1 MPSIYFLKEWI
12 LQLDTSVA
20 IQLIILLILLILSGF
35 FSSAETAL
43 TTVNRM
49 RIRGLADEG
58 NKKAKTVMHITDDT
72 SKMLSAILIGNNV
85 VNLSAASLTTTL
97 AYNLGGSMVAVASAV
112 LSVLIIIFGE
122 ITPKTMATLHA
133 EKMSLRYAPVINL
146 YIKVMTPF
154 VFIINKLSD
163 IILRV
168 LHIDPNAKNNQ
179 MTESELRTIV
189 DVSHESGVIE
199 SDEKE
204 MIYNV
209 FDLGDAKAKDVMVP
223 RVHVTFADVNATYE
237 ELIDIF
243 RKDKF
248 TRLPIFEDTTDNV
261 IGTINM
267 KDLLLYDKEK
277 EFHIRDFMREA
288 YFTYEYKNISELLV
302 EMRQASFNIAIV
314 LDEYGETSGLITLED
329 ILEEI
334 VGEIH
339 DEYDENEEDFIK
351 QIGEREYIVEGS
363 TNLDDLNDRLDLDLT
378 SEEYDSVG
386 GFIIEHLDR
395 LPEIGDGVTTED
407 GIHLVVEKLDKNRI
421 ESVHLYLPEPKPED
435 EEGDE
440 DYPRLLFHISIFF
453 VFYLFSGKFQ
463 NIFDLILTDS
473 ETFCHFVYTDFPSVL
488 FFHTLNC
495 FIKFCHFFN
504 HLMISSFHLCLRLQG
519 SHHSGTHLLQNLFF
533 VFFLRNLFQC
543 DHQCYISLLDHVT
556 DKHFR
561 MMQSDRFFHYFRQ
574 IISHT
579 YFFLCLFFHIPES
592 AQIFFHVF
600 LFFCT

>member
-1 MPSIYFLKEWI
+1 
-12 LQLDTSVA
+12 
-20 IQLIILLILLILSGF
+20 
-35 FSSAETAL
+35 
-43 TTVNRM
+43 M

-58 NKKAKTVMHITDDT
+58 NKRAKTVMRITDDT

-133 EKMSLRYAPVINL
+133 EKMSLRYASVINL

-163 IILRV
+163 IILRI
-168 LHIDPNAKNNQ
+168 LHIDPNAGNKQ

-243 RKDKF
+243 REDKF

-261 IGTINM
+261 VGTINM

-329 ILEEI
+329 ILEEL
-334 VGEIH
+334 VGEIWDEH
-339 DEYDENEEDFIK
+339 DDVVEDVRRQPDGSWLVSGSASVDDVAEELNVKDKDEEEIDAVA
-351 QIGEREYIVEGS
+351 IGGLVQEKLS
-363 TNLDDLNDRLDLDLT
+363 
-378 SEEYDSVG
+378 
-386 GFIIEHLDR
+386 R
-395 LPEIGDGVTTED
+395 LPKVGDRFTWGQFEGTVTRAT
-407 GIHLVVEKLDKNRI
+407 NRRVQ
-421 ESVHLYLPEPKPED
+421 EVRLAPHKEEPPTKKPE
-435 EEGDE
+435 
-440 DYPRLLFHISIFF
+440 H
-453 VFYLFSGKFQ
+453 K
-463 NIFDLILTDS
+463 
-473 ETFCHFVYTDFPSVL
+473 
-488 FFHTLNC
+488 
-495 FIKFCHFFN
+495 
-504 HLMISSFHLCLRLQG
+504 
-519 SHHSGTHLLQNLFF
+519 
-533 VFFLRNLFQC
+533 
-543 DHQCYISLLDHVT
+543 
-556 DKHFR
+556 
-561 MMQSDRFFHYFRQ
+561 DR
-574 IISHT
+574 
-579 YFFLCLFFHIPES
+579 EK
-592 AQIFFHVF
+592 
-600 LFFCT
+600 